1 MLTVSENF
9 PARFYSCR
17 DVDMKRSF
25 LPACLAAGLIA
36 AFSASAVQAGVH
48 VDFLFGGGHY
58 YHHHHHPHYRYW
70 ADYYWYAPP
79 PAVRYVPI
87 APAPV
92 VYVPTA
98 TAPSVVAP
106 VAAVPTTSLQTPT
119 PTLAP
124 STQTAAAPNLP
135 NNPVPSR
142 TAARETSSAVRST
155 VSIANPGG
163 SGGQVSFIVDGDR
176 EITLA
181 PGETKILD
189 DGESYV
195 VEFDR
200 GESFGTTKLTLND
213 GSYEFAVTTSGW
225 DLQRRSSVALKPSVR
240 RNSLPSMQR

>member
-1 MLTVSENF
+1 
-9 PARFYSCR
+9 
-17 DVDMKRSF
+17 MKRTL
-25 LPACLAAGLIA
+25 LPACLIAGLISLLPTA
-36 AFSASAVQAGVH
+36 TAQAQVH
-48 VDFLFGGGHY
+48 VDFLFGGGGH
-58 YHHHHHPHYRYW
+58 YHHHYHPHYRYW

-98 TAPSVVAP
+98 SASVVAQP
-106 VAAVPTTSLQTPT
+106 VAAAPAALQTPT

-124 STQTAAAPNLP
+124 STQSAATPNLR
-135 NNPVPSR
+135 NNSVP
-142 TAARETSSAVRST
+142 ARATTREASAVVRST
-155 VSIANPGG
+155 VSIVNPTS

-181 PGETKILD
+181 PGETKTLD
-189 DGESYV
+189 DGQEYV

-200 GESFGTTKLTLND
+200 GDAFGTTKIVLSD
-213 GSYEFAVTTSGW
+213 GSYEFAVTSSGW

-240 RNSLPSMQR
+240 RNTLPR